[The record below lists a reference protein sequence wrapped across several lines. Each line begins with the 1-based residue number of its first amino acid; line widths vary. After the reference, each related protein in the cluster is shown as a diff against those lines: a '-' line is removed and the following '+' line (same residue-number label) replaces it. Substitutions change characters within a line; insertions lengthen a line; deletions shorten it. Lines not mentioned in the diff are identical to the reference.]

1 MHFDADENWID
12 NPNGDQVDMVSVA
25 IRNWTHSWTSTW
37 QKCRCYYV
45 PYDKVWND
53 REMSDDDIDGIKH
66 PSRQPVP
73 REVVKWSPLAESVY
87 KVNFDRAGFED
98 QACAR
103 LGVVV
108 KDLAG
113 LIIGA
118 LSQKIRF
125 PGSMVMVEALAACR
139 AVLFAKEISV
149 FRVVVEGGFSASN
162 QGCQF
167 RKAVQDSIWAYY

>member
-1 MHFDADENWID
+1 MIVICET
-12 NPNGDQVDMVSVA
+12 MVLANNRCFFFFSLNRI
-25 IRNWTHSWTSTW
+25 IRIHIKEFRDV
-37 QKCRCYYV
+37 Q
-45 PYDKVWND
+45 
-53 REMSDDDIDGIKH
+53 KH

-73 REVVKWSPLAESVY
+73 REVVKWSLLAESVY
-87 KVNFDRAGFED
+87 KVNFEEASFED
-98 QACAR
+98 QACAG

-108 KDLAG
+108 KDSAG

-118 LSQKIRF
+118 FNQKIRF
-125 PGSMVMVEALAACR
+125 PGSMVMVEALAARR

-149 FRVVVEGGFSASN
+149 FRVVVEGGFFVSN